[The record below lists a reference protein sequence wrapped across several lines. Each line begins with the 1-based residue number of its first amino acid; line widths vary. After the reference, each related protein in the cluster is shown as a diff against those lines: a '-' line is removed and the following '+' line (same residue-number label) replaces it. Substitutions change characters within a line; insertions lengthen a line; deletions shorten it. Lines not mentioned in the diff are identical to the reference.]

1 MTFDFYDTEAAHLAE
16 CYDGDEAY
24 FEKYSTEDKRDY
36 IAEKE
41 RRFKKRDIGKFVV
54 VQTARRNRKVMCRL
68 YLVNRNITRRFW
80 WSHDAQYA
88 MVLNEKTAAEFQA
101 KKYKYNNVKV
111 VEIKEWM
118 TSKG

>member
-1 MTFDFYDTEAAHLAE
+1 MEFDFYDTEAAHLAE
-16 CYDGDEAY
+16 CYDGDEAD
-24 FEKYSTEDKRDY
+24 FVEYSTEEKRDY

-54 VQTARRNRKVMCRL
+54 VQTARRNKRVMCRL

-88 MVLNEKTAAEFQA
+88 MVFNDKTAAEHQA
-101 KKYKYNNVKV
+101 KRYKYNNAKV

-118 TSKG
+118 TS